1 MTESPLEDA
10 GNETPEEVAASAATS
25 AEDTASSEEPTAEGN
40 AAEGGAEDAVP
51 LTREEELEAKVTE
64 LTSDLQ
70 RKQAEFINYKRR
82 VEDDRVKAI
91 ETGKQTVISALLTVL
106 DDIGRADE
114 HGELVG
120 GFKAVA
126 DALIAELDKFG
137 LEKYAEAGEEF
148 DPQIHDAVFH
158 TGTSSEVA
166 TTSIAQVMKV
176 GYRLKDKVIRAAVVS
191 VVDPEN

>member
-1 MTESPLEDA
+1 MSETPPEDVA
-10 GNETPEEVAASAATS
+10 NETPEEVAAEAATS
-25 AEDTASSEEPTAEGN
+25 LEGEAEQA
-40 AAEGGAEDAVP
+40 P
-51 LTREEELEAKVTE
+51 LGREAELEAKVAE

-82 VEDDRVKAI
+82 VEDDRIVSV
-91 ETGKQTVISALLTVL
+91 ENGKQAVITALLTVI

-126 DALIAELDKFG
+126 DALTAELDKFG
-137 LEKYAEAGEEF
+137 LEQYGEPGEEF

-158 TGTSSEVA
+158 TGTSAEVSS
-166 TTSIAQVMKV
+166 TSIAQVMKV

-191 VVDPEN
+191 VVDPEEEN

>member
-1 MTESPLEDA
+1 MTETPFEDVSE
-10 GNETPEEVAASAATS
+10 ETAEEVAADAA
-25 AEDTASSEEPTAEGN
+25 ASTEA
-40 AAEGGAEDAVP
+40 DADQEQPVA
-51 LTREEELEAKVTE
+51 LTREEELEAQVAE

-91 ETGKQTVISALLTVL
+91 ETGKQSVITALLTVV
-106 DDIGRADE
+106 DDIGRAEE
-114 HGELVG
+114 HGELIG

-137 LEKYAEAGEEF
+137 LEKFAEAGEEF

-158 TGTSSEVA
+158 TGTSSEVT

-176 GYRLKDKVIRAAVVS
+176 GYRLKDKVVRAAVVS
-191 VVDPEN
+191 VVDPES

>member
-1 MTESPLEDA
+1 MSETPHEDVA
-10 GNETPEEVAASAATS
+10 NETPEEVAAQAATS
-25 AEDTASSEEPTAEGN
+25 IEENAEET
-40 AAEGGAEDAVP
+40 P
-51 LTREEELEAKVTE
+51 LGREAELEAKIAE

-82 VEDDRVKAI
+82 VEDDRIVSV
-91 ETGKQTVISALLTVL
+91 ENGKQAVITALLTVI

-126 DALIAELDKFG
+126 DALTAELDKFG
-137 LEKYAEAGEEF
+137 LEQYGEPGEEF

-158 TGTSSEVA
+158 TGTSAEVS

-191 VVDPEN
+191 VVDPEEEN